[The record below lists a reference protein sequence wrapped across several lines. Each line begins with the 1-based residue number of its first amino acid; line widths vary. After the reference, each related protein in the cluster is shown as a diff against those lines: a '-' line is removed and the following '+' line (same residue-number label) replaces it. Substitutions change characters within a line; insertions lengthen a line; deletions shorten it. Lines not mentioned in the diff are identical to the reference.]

1 MRRLAF
7 FVLGVGLL
15 AGCSS
20 NQVLI
25 PHSVQLV
32 AETETVPE
40 DELLDV
46 SVVVFDP
53 GVPEGEI
60 EKEILEELLDD
71 GTFVHI
77 RRTEARYLAVHL
89 RDTLQNSGH
98 WGAVWATPEESTAA
112 DINVTGEILHSD
124 GSQLRL
130 KVLAFDSTGEVWVD
144 DEYFMETAAGAFNRQ
159 QYPGLDPYQD
169 VFNRVANDLAVAKSG
184 RSPDEKRNIR
194 TVSQL
199 RFAGELSPEAFG
211 DYVTQQRNGRY
222 SLNRLPAEDD
232 PQFERTLLVRDREH
246 LFVDTLN
253 EHYVDFYRSSLEP
266 YHGWRE
272 FAREESIAIRELQRS
287 SRWRTGLGIAGILAS
302 VVYGINSDGDFAD
315 RVVRDSIMYMS
326 MEMLQSGML
335 RRQEKQLHSSA
346 LEELSVGFDEE
357 VKPMVVE
364 IEGVQHRFT
373 GTAAA
378 QYEDWRGLLR
388 QIYIEETGLG
398 TLDVYT
404 ETDIEE
410 TDIEEMATEEAVTE
424 EAVTEEAVT
433 EEAEAAAVT
442 PEAVDSGDDSVTP
455 ADTAGAVPAGAPAG
469 A

>member
-7 FVLGVGLL
+7 FVLGIGLL

-20 NQVLI
+20 NQILI

-46 SVVVFDP
+46 GVVVFDP

-89 RDTLQNSGH
+89 RDTLQKSGH

-112 DINVTGEILHSD
+112 DINITAEILRSD

-130 KVLAFDSTGEVWVD
+130 RVRAVDSTGEVWLD
-144 DEYFMETAAGAFNRQ
+144 DDYFMETAAGAFNRQ

-169 VFNRVANDLAVAKSG
+169 VFNGIANDLAAAK
-184 RSPDEKRNIR
+184 DELPAAGKRNVR
-194 TVSQL
+194 TISQL

-211 DYVTQQRNGRY
+211 DHVVRARNGRY

-246 LFVDTLN
+246 LFVETLN
-253 EHYVDFYRSSLEP
+253 EHYADFYRNSLEP

-302 VVYGINSDGDFAD
+302 VVYGVNSDGDFAD

-373 GTAAA
+373 GTAQT
-378 QYEDWRGLLR
+378 QYEDWRDLLR
-388 QIYIEETGLG
+388 QIYFEETGLG
-398 TLDVYT
+398 GIDIYT
-404 ETDIEE
+404 E
-410 TDIEEMATEEAVTE
+410 ALPEEAVSE
-424 EAVTEEAVT
+424 EAVFEDAEPSAV
-433 EEAEAAAVT
+433 A
-442 PEAVDSGDDSVTP
+442 PEAVDAGDDAVAPADAADATP
-455 ADTAGAVPAGAPAG
+455 AQAPAG

>member
-1 MRRLAF
+1 MRRLAIF
-7 FVLGVGLL
+7 ALGIGLL

-46 SVVVFDP
+46 GVAVFDP

-60 EKEILEELLDD
+60 EKEILEELLRD

-77 RRTEARYLAVHL
+77 RRAESRYLAVHL
-89 RDTLQNSGH
+89 RDTLQRSGH
-98 WGAVWATPEESTAA
+98 WGAVWATPGESSAA
-112 DINVTGEILHSD
+112 DINVSAEIMHSD

-130 KVLAFDSTGEVWVD
+130 KVRAVDSTGEVWVD
-144 DEYFMETAAGAFNRQ
+144 GEYFMETAAGAFNRQ

-169 VFNRVANDLAVAKSG
+169 VFNRIANDLAAAKDGFS
-184 RSPDEKRNIR
+184 SDDKRNIR

-211 DYVTQQRNGRY
+211 DYVVQERNGRY
-222 SLNRLPAEDD
+222 SLSRLPAEDD
-232 PQFERTLLVRDREH
+232 PQFERTQLVRDREH
-246 LFVDTLN
+246 LFVETLN
-253 EHYVDFYRSSLEP
+253 EHYVDFYQNSLEP

-302 VVYGINSDGDFAD
+302 VVYGVNSDGDFAD

-373 GTAAA
+373 GTAEA
-378 QYEDWRGLLR
+378 QYEDWRDLLR
-388 QIYIEETGLG
+388 QIYIEETGFG
-398 TLDVYT
+398 SMDVYT
-404 ETDIEE
+404 EALPEE
-410 TDIEEMATEEAVTE
+410 TALED
-424 EAVTEEAVT
+424 
-433 EEAEAAAVT
+433 AESAETPAGAAEDAEDTAALPDAAA
-442 PEAVDSGDDSVTP
+442 A
-455 ADTAGAVPAGAPAG
+455 APAG

>member
-1 MRRLAF
+1 MKRLAI

-25 PHSVQLV
+25 PHTVQLV
-32 AETETVPE
+32 SETETVPE
-40 DELLDV
+40 DELFDV
-46 SVVVFDP
+46 GVVVFDP

-60 EKEILEELLDD
+60 EKEILEELLAD

-77 RRTEARYLAVHL
+77 RRAEARYMAVHL
-89 RDTLQNSGH
+89 RDTLQTSGH
-98 WGAVWATPEESTAA
+98 WGAVWATPEESMAA
-112 DINVTGEILHSD
+112 DINVTAEILDSD
-124 GSQLRL
+124 GSRLLLRARA
-130 KVLAFDSTGEVWVD
+130 VDSTGRVLVD

-169 VFNRVANDLAVAKSG
+169 VFNRIANDLAAAKDGLSA
-184 RSPDEKRNIR
+184 DEKRNVR

-222 SLNRLPAEDD
+222 MLSRLPAEDD
-232 PQFERTLLVRDREH
+232 PQFERTQQVRDREH
-246 LFVDTLN
+246 FFVETLN
-253 EHYVDFYRSSLEP
+253 EYYVDFYQNSLEP

-272 FAREESIAIRELQRS
+272 FAREEAIAIRELQRS

-302 VVYGINSDGDFAD
+302 VVYGVNSDGDFAD

-357 VKPMVVE
+357 VKPIVVE
-364 IEGVQHRFT
+364 IEGNQHRLT
-373 GTAAA
+373 GTIEAN
-378 QYEDWRGLLR
+378 YEDWREQLR
-388 QIYIEETGLG
+388 QIYFDLTGLG
-398 TLDVYT
+398 SMDVYT
-404 ETDIEE
+404 EALPEE
-410 TDIEEMATEEAVTE
+410 TVSED
-424 EAVTEEAVT
+424 
-433 EEAEAAAVT
+433 AEPA
-442 PEAVDSGDDSVTP
+442 ETP
-455 ADTAGAVPAGAPAG
+455 AGAAEGETDTGAVPDATAAVPAGA
-469 A
+469 

>member
-1 MRRLAF
+1 MRRLAY

-46 SVVVFDP
+46 GVVVFDP

-60 EKEILEELLDD
+60 EREILEELLRD

-77 RRTEARYLAVHL
+77 RRTEARYMAVHL

-98 WGAVWATPEESTAA
+98 WGAVWAIPEESTAA
-112 DINVTGEILHSD
+112 DINVTAEILHSD

-130 KVLAFDSTGEVWVD
+130 RVRAVDSTGEVWVN
-144 DEYFMETAAGAFNRQ
+144 DEYFMETASGAFNRQ
-159 QYPGLDPYQD
+159 LYPGLDPYQD
-169 VFNRVANDLAVAKSG
+169 VFNRIANDLATAKG
-184 RSPDEKRNIR
+184 DLSPAEKRNIR
-194 TVSQL
+194 TISQL

-211 DYVTQQRNGRY
+211 DYVAQQRNGRY
-222 SLNRLPAEDD
+222 SLSRLPAEDD
-232 PQFERTLLVRDREH
+232 PQFERTQLVRDREH
-246 LFVDTLN
+246 LFVETLN
-253 EHYVDFYRSSLEP
+253 EHYVDFYQGSLEP

-272 FAREESIAIRELQRS
+272 FAREEAITIRELQRS

-373 GTAAA
+373 GTAEV
-378 QYEDWRGLLR
+378 QYEDWRELLR

-398 TLDVYT
+398 SVDIYT
-404 ETDIEE
+404 EALPDE
-410 TDIEEMATEEAVTE
+410 TPA
-424 EAVTEEAVT
+424 
-433 EEAEAAAVT
+433 EEAEPAVIA
-442 PEAVDSGDDSVTP
+442 PEAVDSGDDPVAP
-455 ADTAGAVPAGAPAG
+455 ADAEGATPQEA
-469 A
+469 

>member
-1 MRRLAF
+1 MRRLAI
-7 FVLGVGLL
+7 FVVGAGLL

-25 PHSVQLV
+25 PHTVQLV
-32 AETETVPE
+32 PETETVPE
-40 DELLDV
+40 AELLDV

-60 EKEILEELLDD
+60 EKEILEELLRD

-77 RRTEARYLAVHL
+77 RRAEARYMAVHL
-89 RDTLQNSGH
+89 RDTLQRSGH
-98 WGAVWATPEESTAA
+98 WGAVWATPDVSTAA
-112 DINVTGEILHSD
+112 DINVTAEILHSD

-130 KVLAFDSTGEVWVD
+130 RVRAVDSTGEVWVEG
-144 DEYFMETAAGAFNRQ
+144 EYFMETAAGAFNRQ

-169 VFNRVANDLAVAKSG
+169 VFNRVANDLAAAKDGLS
-184 RSPDEKRNIR
+184 SDDKRNIR

-211 DYVTQQRNGRY
+211 DYVVQERNGRY
-222 SLNRLPAEDD
+222 SLSRLPAEDD
-232 PQFERTLLVRDREH
+232 PQFERTQLVRDREH

-253 EHYVDFYRSSLEP
+253 EHYVDFYQDSLEP

-302 VVYGINSDGDFAD
+302 VVYGVNSDGDFAD

-364 IEGVQHRFT
+364 LEGVQHRFT
-373 GTAAA
+373 GTAQA
-378 QYEDWRGLLR
+378 QYEDWRDLLR

-398 TLDVYT
+398 SMDVYT
-404 ETDIEE
+404 EALPEE
-410 TDIEEMATEEAVTE
+410 TVSEDVEPTESP
-424 EAVTEEAVT
+424 
-433 EEAEAAAVT
+433 AEAAEGET
-442 PEAVDSGDDSVTP
+442 
-455 ADTAGAVPAGAPAG
+455 DTAALPDAAAAVPAGA
-469 A
+469 

>member
-1 MRRLAF
+1 MKRLAF

-25 PHSVQLV
+25 PHTVQLV

-46 SVVVFDP
+46 GVAVFDP

-60 EKEILEELLDD
+60 EKEILEELLRD

-77 RRTEARYLAVHL
+77 RRAEARYMAVHL
-89 RDTLQNSGH
+89 RDTLQRSGH
-98 WGAVWATPEESTAA
+98 WGAVWATPGESSAA
-112 DINVTGEILHSD
+112 DINVTAEILHSD

-130 KVLAFDSTGEVWVD
+130 RVRAVDSTGEVWVEE
-144 DEYFMETAAGAFNRQ
+144 EYFMETAAGAFNRQ

-169 VFNRVANDLAVAKSG
+169 VFNRVANDLAAAK
-184 RSPDEKRNIR
+184 DELSSDDKRNIR

-211 DYVTQQRNGRY
+211 DYVVQERNGRY
-222 SLNRLPAEDD
+222 SLSRLPAEDD
-232 PQFERTLLVRDREH
+232 PQFERTQLVRDREH
-246 LFVDTLN
+246 LFVETLN
-253 EHYVDFYRSSLEP
+253 EHYVDFYQSSLEP

-302 VVYGINSDGDFAD
+302 VVYGVNSDGDFAD
-315 RVVRDSIMYMS
+315 RVVRDSLMYMS

-364 IEGVQHRFT
+364 LEGVQHRFT
-373 GTAAA
+373 GTAEA
-378 QYEDWRGLLR
+378 QYEDWRDLLR

-398 TLDVYT
+398 SMDVYT
-404 ETDIEE
+404 EALPEE
-410 TDIEEMATEEAVTE
+410 TVSEEPEPADAP
-424 EAVTEEAVT
+424 
-433 EEAEAAAVT
+433 AEDAEGETDTAALPDAAV
-442 PEAVDSGDDSVTP
+442 
-455 ADTAGAVPAGAPAG
+455 AVPAGA
-469 A
+469 

>member
-1 MRRLAF
+1 MSRLAF
-7 FVLGVGLL
+7 FVLGAGLL

-46 SVVVFDP
+46 GVVVFDP

-60 EKEILEELLDD
+60 EKEILEELLDN

-77 RRTEARYLAVHL
+77 RRAESRYMAVHL
-89 RDTLQNSGH
+89 RDTLQKSGH
-98 WGAVWATPEESTAA
+98 WGAVWATPGESVAA
-112 DINVTGEILHSD
+112 DINVNAEILHSD

-130 KVLAFDSTGEVWVD
+130 KVRAVDSTGEVWVD

-159 QYPGLDPYQD
+159 QHPGLDPYQD
-169 VFNRVANDLAVAKSG
+169 VFNRVANDLAEAKSG
-184 RSPDEKRNIR
+184 LSPDEKRNIR

-211 DYVTQQRNGRY
+211 DYVTQQRDGRY

-253 EHYVDFYRSSLEP
+253 EHYVDFYLNSLEP

-272 FAREESIAIRELQRS
+272 FSREESIAIRELQRS

-302 VVYGINSDGDFAD
+302 VVYGISSDGDFAD

-378 QYEDWRGLLR
+378 QYEDWRELLR

-398 TLDVYT
+398 SLSVYT
-404 ETDIEE
+404 ETV
-410 TDIEEMATEEAVTE
+410 IEEMVTEEAVTE

-433 EEAEAAAVT
+433 EEAEAAAVA
-442 PEAVDSGDDSVTP
+442 PEAVDTGEDSVTP

>member
-25 PHSVQLV
+25 PHSVALV

-40 DELLDV
+40 NELLDV
-46 SVVVFDP
+46 GVVVFDP

-60 EKEILEELLDD
+60 EREILEELLRD

-77 RRTEARYLAVHL
+77 RRTEARYMAVHL

-112 DINVTGEILHSD
+112 DINVTAEILDSD
-124 GSQLRL
+124 GSRLRL
-130 KVLAFDSTGEVWVD
+130 KVRAVDSTGEVWVD
-144 DEYFMETAAGAFNRQ
+144 DDYFMETAAGAFNRQ
-159 QYPGLDPYQD
+159 LYPDRDPYQD
-169 VFNRVANDLAVAKSG
+169 VFNRIANDLAAAKG
-184 RSPDEKRNIR
+184 DLSPAEKRNIR
-194 TVSQL
+194 TISQL
-199 RFAGELSPEAFG
+199 RFAGELSPDAFG
-211 DYVTQQRNGRY
+211 DYVTQERNGRY
-222 SLNRLPAEDD
+222 SLSRLPAEDD
-232 PQFERTLLVRDREH
+232 PQFERTQLVRDREH
-246 LFVDTLN
+246 LFVETLN
-253 EHYVDFYRSSLEP
+253 EHYVDFYQNSLEP

-272 FAREESIAIRELQRS
+272 FSREESIAIRDLQRS

-302 VVYGINSDGDFAD
+302 VVYGLNSDGDFAD

-335 RRQEKQLHSSA
+335 RRQEKQLHSSV

-373 GTAAA
+373 GTAQV
-378 QYEDWRGLLR
+378 QYEDWRDLLR
-388 QIYIEETGLG
+388 QIYVEETGLG
-398 TLDVYT
+398 SVDIYT
-404 ETDIEE
+404 EALPD
-410 TDIEEMATEEAVTE
+410 EA
-424 EAVTEEAVT
+424 AA
-433 EEAEAAAVT
+433 EEAEPAVVT
-442 PEAVDSGDDSVTP
+442 PEAVDGGDDTVTP
-455 ADTAGAVPAGAPAG
+455 ADDAGATLQER
-469 A
+469 

>member
-1 MRRLAF
+1 MRRLAI
-7 FVLGVGLL
+7 FVLGAGLL

-25 PHSVQLV
+25 PHTVQLV
-32 AETETVPE
+32 PETETVPE

-46 SVVVFDP
+46 GVVVFDP

-60 EKEILEELLDD
+60 EKEVLEELLAD

-77 RRTEARYLAVHL
+77 RRAEARYMAVVL
-89 RDTLQNSGH
+89 RDALQRSGH
-98 WGAVWATPEESTAA
+98 WGAVWATPEASMSA
-112 DINVTGEILHSD
+112 DINVTAEILDSD
-124 GSQLRL
+124 GSRLRL
-130 KVLAFDSTGEVWVD
+130 RARAVDSTGRVWVD
-144 DEYFMETAAGAFNRQ
+144 EEYFMETAAGAFNRQ

-169 VFNRVANDLAVAKSG
+169 VFNRIANDLAAAKDDLSA
-184 RSPDEKRNIR
+184 DERRNVR

-222 SLNRLPAEDD
+222 TLSRLPAEGD
-232 PQFERTLLVRDREH
+232 PQYERTQQVRDREH
-246 LFVDTLN
+246 LFVETLN
-253 EHYVDFYRSSLEP
+253 EHYVDFYQNSLEP

-272 FAREESIAIRELQRS
+272 FAREEAITIRELQRS

-302 VVYGINSDGDFAD
+302 VVYGVNSDGDFAD

-373 GTAAA
+373 GTAEI
-378 QYEDWRGLLR
+378 QYEDWRELLR
-388 QIYIEETGLG
+388 QIYFEETGLG
-398 TLDVYT
+398 GMDFYT
-404 ETDIEE
+404 EELPDE
-410 TDIEEMATEEAVTE
+410 TASEDAEPARAPAEATEGE
-424 EAVTEEAVT
+424 EDLVAPPPEEV
-433 EEAEAAAVT
+433 AAV
-442 PEAVDSGDDSVTP
+442 
-455 ADTAGAVPAGAPAG
+455 VPAGA
-469 A
+469 